1 MKLSGLSFV
10 GTPPPVQ
17 GSTPYSNA
25 TLFMAFVSSI
35 AVVFESLSH
44 SVLPNT
50 LKNIMARTIKIITA
64 IAVSN
69 ACEIATNKT
78 PK

>member
-1 MKLSGLSFV
+1 
-10 GTPPPVQ
+10 
-17 GSTPYSNA
+17 
-25 TLFMAFVSSI
+25 MAFVSSI